1 MRPVVSDTSGPL
13 LSVEELSVAFK
24 TDAGLVR
31 ALDGVELAVGRA
43 ELAGLVGET
52 GSGKSVTANSIM
64 GLLPRPPAVVEA
76 GRIIFNGQDLLTAE
90 ARNLRRLR
98 GRRLAMIFQ
107 DPFSSLNPV
116 QRIGRQLV
124 EAIRLHRRLSRAEAR
139 ELAEQSLAAAGV
151 PEARLRLD
159 EYPHQL
165 SGGMRQRV
173 MIAMALAGRPDLL
186 LADEPTTALDVT
198 VEAQVLGLILEMN
211 QRLGTAVLLISHD
224 LQLVADVCDR
234 IWVMYA
240 GRLVELAP
248 ARLLLHEPLH
258 PYSQGLVDCAPRIG
272 RRRQV
277 LPTISGQ
284 VPDLRRPP
292 GGCRFH
298 PRCPKAVDLCRQE
311 KPLFRQLAAQR
322 WVACHRAEAG

>member
-1 MRPVVSDTSGPL
+1 VSDTSGPL